1 MIDAAPTTQRPLHVL
16 ILDPFPA
23 AREGLAVHIHRHP
36 DLAICGQTAD
46 VSDALQMARMR
57 QTDVVVVAAPPG
69 KGDEVTIIEQ
79 FKRQDDRIQF
89 VVWSV
94 FDSPEQMDAAVRA
107 GARGFVLKHDPTER
121 LIRAIRAV
129 CNGESFLLDAVDSS
143 EFDSEPADANA
154 DGQSAIDQLSERE
167 RETFLLI
174 GEGLDTHAVAERM
187 QVSTKTVE
195 TYRARIK
202 QKLKLNNGREL
213 ARRAFQWSLQH
224 A

>member
-1 MIDAAPTTQRPLHVL
+1 MIDAASPNPRPLQVL
-16 ILDPFPA
+16 VLDPFPA
-23 AREGLAVHIHRHP
+23 AREGLAVHVHRHP

-46 VSDALQMARMR
+46 ANDALQLARMR
-57 QTDVVVVAAPPG
+57 QPDVVVVAAPPG
-69 KGDEVTIIEQ
+69 KGDEVAIVEQ
-79 FKRQDDRIQF
+79 FKRLDDRIQL

-94 FDSPEQMDAAVRA
+94 FDSPERVEAAVRA

-121 LIRAIRAV
+121 LIRAIRSV
-129 CNGESFLLDAVDSS
+129 CSGETFLLDAVDSA
-143 EFDSEPADANA
+143 EFDADQAEANN
-154 DGQSAIDQLSERE
+154 DEHSPIEQLSDRE